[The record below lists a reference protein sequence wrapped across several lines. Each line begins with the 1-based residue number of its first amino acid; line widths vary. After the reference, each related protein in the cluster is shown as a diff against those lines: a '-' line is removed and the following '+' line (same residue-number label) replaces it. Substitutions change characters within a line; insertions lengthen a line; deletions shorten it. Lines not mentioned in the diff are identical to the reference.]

1 MNHHG
6 INSNKSTRKAHCLL
20 NDEVEPP
27 PKRVKHIQES
37 KAVACSTVI
46 GSRPRVGKGY
56 GQHRVASNKN
66 KRSDATNPRFS
77 VGTRFLKGF
86 PGEGTFQGT
95 ITAFDGEH
103 YTVYYP
109 SDGDDEDLSDNE
121 LDELKIIDTPSSRAV
136 RRTLL
141 ATKR

>member
-1 MNHHG
+1 LALDLELG
-6 INSNKSTRKAHCLL
+6 RVTAST
-20 NDEVEPP
+20 D
-27 PKRVKHIQES
+27 
-37 KAVACSTVI
+37 
-46 GSRPRVGKGY
+46 SRATRTKG
-56 GQHRVASNKN
+56 
-66 KRSDATNPRFS
+66 ATPQIRDFS
-77 VGTRFLKGF
+77 VGTRFLKVF

-141 ATKR
+141 ATKRR